1 MARTILV
8 VDDAENTRGILSF
21 LLKNKGYAV
30 TVATDGQEALDRLES
45 QTPDLVVL
53 DAMMPRVSGYEVCAK
68 IKGDEKTRKVP
79 VIMLTAQQDTA
90 GDTVQRWAP
99 ELRPDLVM
107 GKPFRIQDLLVRI
120 ETLLPFQ
127 AGAGPA

>member
-1 MARTILV
+1 MARSILV

-21 LLKNKGYAV
+21 LLKNKGYSV
-30 TVATDGQEALDRLES
+30 TVATDGQEALDHLNGG
-45 QTPDLVVL
+45 TPDLVVL

-107 GKPFRIQDLLVRI
+107 GKPFKIQDLLARI
-120 ETLLPFQ
+120 ETLLPFRTGT
-127 AGAGPA
+127 A